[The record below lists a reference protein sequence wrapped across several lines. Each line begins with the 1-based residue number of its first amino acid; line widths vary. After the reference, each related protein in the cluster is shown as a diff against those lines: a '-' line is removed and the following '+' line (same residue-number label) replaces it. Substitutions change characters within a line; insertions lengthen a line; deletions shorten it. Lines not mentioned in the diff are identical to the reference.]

1 MDNPK
6 MSIKHW
12 ASEDR
17 PREKLLAKGLASLTN
32 AELIAILIGS
42 GNRDESAVDIS
53 KRILN
58 DYQNS
63 LNELGKATIDNLTK
77 NYRGIGEAKAISIVA
92 AMEIGRRRK
101 NAQLKDKPQIRSSK
115 DVSDLMASDLADL
128 VYEEFWILLLNRA
141 NKVIHIQKISQGGI
155 AGTVIDTRLIMKSA
169 LTNLASSIILCHN
182 HPSGNLNPSQQ
193 DKTITYKLR
202 DAGKVMDIQVLDHVI
217 VSESGFFSFADEGLM

>member
-1 MDNPK
+1 MTHPN
-6 MSIKHW
+6 MSIKNW
-12 ASEDR
+12 ATEDR

-58 DYQNS
+58 DYQNN
-63 LNELGKATIDNLTK
+63 LNELGKATIDNLTR

-101 NAQLKDKPQIRSSK
+101 NAQLMEKPQIRSSK
-115 DVSDLMASDLADL
+115 DVSDLMSPNLVDL

-141 NKVIHIQKISQGGI
+141 NKIIHTQKISQGGI

-169 LTNLASSIILCHN
+169 LNNLASSIILCHN

-202 DAGKVMDIQVLDHVI
+202 DAGKILDIQVLDHVI
-217 VSESGFFSFADEGLM
+217 VSETGFFSFADEGLM